1 MANKIEK
8 QVWVKNFSLDLHN
21 NGSKGRYIML
31 TGHKKNGRHRVGIPL
46 ELVKEIAEQML
57 LLSSE

>member
-1 MANKIEK
+1 M
-8 QVWVKNFSLDLHN
+8 KNFSLDLHN